1 MKIEGWKYYNH
12 AAIPTCAPHEKPDLA
27 PVKDGRIWHLGGG
40 KILFSRYT
48 MYFDKQEETPF
59 WYIIKDGP
67 FVFEDLD
74 AKYRRSVRK
83 ALERCDVRQIRPL
96 DYARELWEVNRAAY
110 SKYQNADNEQ
120 SEKEFIHE
128 LETTTCEYWAAFSKE
143 NGELVGWICCYNFKD
158 YAETKKAKYHPEFQ
172 NLRPSDALHYNV
184 LNHYL
189 NELGKRYVL
198 SGARNL
204 NHKTNVQ
211 EYEIKNWKYRRA
223 YCNLFVEYRPS
234 LKWVVKVLYLGKA
247 LFRILDKL
255 PGVHVLNSVLLQ
267 EEIARQCSKTGTDD
281 S

>member
-1 MKIEGWKYYNH
+1 MEIEGWKYYNH
-12 AAIPTCAPHEKPDLA
+12 AAIPTCAPHEKPDLS
-27 PVKDGRIWHLGGG
+27 PVKDGRIWKLGGR
-40 KILFSRYT
+40 ILFSRYT
-48 MYFDKQEETPF
+48 MCFDKQEETSF

-96 DYARELWEVNRAAY
+96 DYAKELWEVNRAAY
-110 SKYQNADNEQ
+110 LKYQNADNEQ
-120 SEKEFIHE
+120 TETEFIEE
-128 LETTTCEYWAAFSKE
+128 LETTTCEYWAAFNKE
-143 NGELVGWICCYNFKD
+143 NKKLVGWICCNNYKN
-158 YAETKKAKYHPEFQ
+158 YAETKKAKYHPDWQ
-172 NLRPSDALHYNV
+172 NLRPSDALHYVV
-184 LNHYL
+184 LEHYL

-223 YCNLFVEYRPS
+223 YCDLYVEYRPS
-234 LKWVVKVLYLGKA
+234 LRWIIKVLFWGRS
-247 LFRILDKL
+247 LFRILDNL
-255 PGVHVLNSVLLQ
+255 PIVHLVNSVLYQ
-267 EEIARQCSKTGTDD
+267 EEIARQCGTLRTDD

>member
-1 MKIEGWKYYNH
+1 
-12 AAIPTCAPHEKPDLA
+12 
-27 PVKDGRIWHLGGG
+27 
-40 KILFSRYT
+40 